1 MKKIVPCILSGG
13 AGSRLWP
20 LSRQIYP
27 KQFLKIFNGASLL
40 QKTIDRFDDEIFAAP
55 IMIANEAHRFLI
67 GEQTEE
73 MGVRPSA
80 IVLEPEGRNTAA
92 PAAVAALLA
101 LREDKDALVLLTP
114 SDHLIGDKRAFLA
127 AVRAG
132 TKAAVDGRIVTFG
145 IAPSEPNTGYG
156 YIRLEREGGEANGSV
171 RNVAEFVEKP
181 DLERASA
188 FLADGHYV
196 WNAGIFLFSAKAM
209 IEAFERHAPEVLK
222 KAREA
227 LDKGRADLDFLRLD
241 PQAFSAIEKISIDY
255 AIMERAD
262 NVACVPMDPGW
273 SDLGAWSAVWDS
285 LEKDGAGNSVLGEG
299 MFVGATNNL
308 IVTDDALVAVVG
320 LDGVMVVSTK
330 DAVLVAAKDKAQDVK
345 VVVEALEADERRET
359 RRHRRVYRP
368 WGWREEIAAA
378 ERYQVQE
385 IEIKPGKSLSRQSHV
400 HRAEHWVVVSGTV
413 EVEIEGKT
421 QLLTEN
427 RSAYVPI
434 GAKHRLANP
443 GRIPARLIEVQSGAH
458 ISEEDIVR
466 HDGDDV
472 DKPGQ
477 S

>member
-1 MKKIVPCILSGG
+1 MTKIIPCILSGG

-40 QKTIDRFDDEIFAAP
+40 QKTIARFDDASFAPP

-67 GEQTEE
+67 GEQSEE
-73 MGVRPSA
+73 AGVTPSA

-101 LREDKDALVLLTP
+101 LRQDQDALVLLTP
-114 SDHLIGDKRAFLA
+114 SDHLIADKQAFLS
-127 AVRAG
+127 AVEAG
-132 TKAAVDGRIVTFG
+132 VKAAREGRIVTFG
-145 IAPSEPNTGYG
+145 ITPGEPNTGYG
-156 YIRLEREGGEANGSV
+156 YIRLEKAGGEADGRV
-171 RNVAEFVEKP
+171 RYVAAFVEKP
-181 DLERASA
+181 DLKRARA

-196 WNAGIFLFSAKAM
+196 WNAGIFLFSARAM
-209 IEAFERHAPEVLK
+209 VEAFQRHAPKVLEGV
-222 KAREA
+222 REA

-241 PQAFSAIEKISIDY
+241 PQAFSEIEKISIDY

-285 LEKDGAGNSVLGEG
+285 LEKDEAGNSALGEG
-299 MFVGATNNL
+299 MFVGAANNL
-308 IVTDDALVAVVG
+308 VVTDDALVAVVG
-320 LDGVMVVSTK
+320 LDDVMVVSTK

-345 VVVEALEADERRET
+345 AVVEALEADNRRET
-359 RRHRRVYRP
+359 RRHRRIYRP

-385 IEIKPGKSLSRQSHV
+385 IEIKPGSSLSRQSHV

-413 EVEIEGKT
+413 EVEIEGKA
-421 QLLTEN
+421 QLLAEN
-427 RSAYVPI
+427 QSAYVPI

-466 HDGDDV
+466 HGGGDAGD
-472 DKPGQ
+472 PAG